1 MDDNT
6 VSVRYLVSDIAAAV
20 DFYTAHFG
28 FVVRNNFAP
37 AFADIER
44 GNLRLLISGPQS
56 SAGRAMSDGTVPAP
70 GGKQIL
76 AVDPSGN
83 LVEIFEPARMAG

>member
-56 SAGRAMSDGTVPAP
+56 FVEAEVRRVRRRAFISCIVMTTIFVAIAVILIATV
-70 GGKQIL
+70 G
-76 AVDPSGN
+76 SN
-83 LVEIFEPARMAG
+83 